1 MRSASYCMA
10 NDFQYFNFFSD
21 CPRYKKQW
29 KVLFQAVIENYIE
42 YHTIIFETLF
52 IFILLLFTRN
62 DWIFNIVSRFFV
74 VVFLYYGFVLVGS
87 IINSSIFLFECV
99 MMLWQTQPSF
109 WAIYPQEW
117 QASNLSLWYHSW
129 FKHKSHENVWNDHQL
144 GKLSIVKQL
153 SSSERNIFL
162 NEWRGWRESYRWV
175 SLFFPKGIV
184 SDLNFRCSV
193 DLIHFLSLLRK

>member
-10 NDFQYFNFFSD
+10 DDFQYFNFFSD

-52 IFILLLFTRN
+52 IFSLLLFTRN

-87 IINSSIFLFECV
+87 IIYSSIFLFECV
-99 MMLWQTQPSF
+99 IMFWQTQPSF

-117 QASNLSLWYHSW
+117 QASNFSLWYHPW

-144 GKLSIVKQL
+144 GKLLIVKQL
-153 SSSERNIFL
+153 SLSERNIFWM
-162 NEWRGWRESYRWV
+162 NEEDEGNHIGEFRYF
-175 SLFFPKGIV
+175 LPKGIV
-184 SDLNFRCSV
+184 SDLNFGCSV
-193 DLIHFLSLLRK
+193 DLTNFLSLLRK